1 MLGRKVPTACIAQLR
16 RGRASALKLAL
27 CAYLV
32 GDRGGDEVL
41 LGGEVSIEGAVGQPR
56 IRHEGGDPRAVDAVS
71 PESTAGGLDDPLPRL
86 PLALFPVPHHTL
98 LAHWQDGLPSIS
110 LYYIMIV
117 I

>member
-1 MLGRKVPTACIAQLR
+1 MAKTLSVLTRADRGSSGARRAAMSSTMTSTPSGGAASDFVEQGGGRAAVGLSRMLGRKVAHARIAQLR

-56 IRHEGGDPRAVDAVS
+56 I
-71 PESTAGGLDDPLPRL
+71 
-86 PLALFPVPHHTL
+86 
-98 LAHWQDGLPSIS
+98 
-110 LYYIMIV
+110 
-117 I
+117 